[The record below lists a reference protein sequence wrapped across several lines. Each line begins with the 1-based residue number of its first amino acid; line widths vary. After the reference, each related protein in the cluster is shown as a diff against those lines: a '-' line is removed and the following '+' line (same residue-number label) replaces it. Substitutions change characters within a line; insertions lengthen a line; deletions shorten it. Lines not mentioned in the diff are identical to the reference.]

1 MDAVPSYRHIPE
13 TGKVAQE
20 RLRRASVN
28 KRQSGATSKIDLP
41 HRTEVSP
48 GYYNA
53 FPRIGLYGLY
63 LGLVCWLL
71 YADPGLSVSSV
82 FLGNYNVRHRQRSG
96 RLDGVR
102 RAQAGVIIAASAS
115 VFSTVDY
122 HDSLEGR

>member
-63 LGLVCWLL
+63 SSAW
-71 YADPGLSVSSV
+71 YAGFYTPIRVYQYPLFFSETTMYDIVKDQVVWTVFGAHKPG
-82 FLGNYNVRHRQRSG
+82 
-96 RLDGVR
+96 
-102 RAQAGVIIAASAS
+102 
-115 VFSTVDY
+115 
-122 HDSLEGR
+122 